1 MKKNV
6 KVIPLGGV
14 REEGKDL
21 FAIEINGSSIFI
33 LDCGSKFPL
42 DEMLGVDYVIPDFT
56 YLQENADKIVGVFL
70 TSGQLD
76 SIGSLPYFLSKFDVP
91 VFGTELTIKLAEKL
105 VAKHK
110 KAKKFN
116 DFHIISDSS
125 EIVFDDGTVSFFG
138 VTHSIP
144 DAVGIAIQTDLGSI
158 VYTGDFKFDQT
169 VPAEYQADYAAIAA
183 VGKHKVLALLCDS
196 RNAEDQGT
204 VAEEQKVRDYL
215 VDVFDFQASR
225 IIVTCLAD
233 HLLRIQEIIDA
244 AAATDRRIFFANDKS
259 KEILDTA
266 LELGKVTNPEP
277 HLFVKS
283 EKELNQLNPEQ
294 VIILHIG
301 QPGEAMRSLEDMASQ
316 RNPRVQIKSGDLVLL
331 ATDPFRSMDNEW
343 AKTRDLIYQDDAT
356 VASIGENL
364 NLASDATRSDI
375 QMMTSLIHPEYFIPV
390 QGEYHQLQAAAD
402 AVFATGFPADRVLM
416 PAKGDVIEFDE
427 KGMQLAQAVSASDT
441 MIDGIGV
448 GDIGNIVLR
457 DRSVL
462 AQDGVF
468 IAVVTIDRKK
478 KLIVEKPKVTSRGFI
493 YSQSNQALLNEAA
506 DVVEK
511 TVRSNLDNKEFDWG
525 FLKQDVREKLSSF
538 LYKKTDRRPVIL
550 PVVMEVNQH
559 HRRSKN
565 AKNKKKK

>member
-6 KVIPLGGV
+6 KIIPLGGV

-21 FAIEINGSSIFI
+21 FAVEINNSSIFI

-56 YLQENADKIVGVFL
+56 YLRENQDKIVGVFL

-76 SIGSLPYFLSKFDVP
+76 SIGSLPYLLSEFDVP
-91 VFGTELTIKLAEKL
+91 VFGTELTIKLAEQL
-105 VAKHK
+105 VAKNK
-110 KAKKFN
+110 QAKHFH

-125 EIVFDDGTVSFFG
+125 EIVFDDGTVSFFS

-144 DAVGIAIQTDLGSI
+144 DAVGIAIQTKLGSV
-158 VYTGDFKFDQT
+158 VYSGDFKFDQT
-169 VPAEYQADYAAIAA
+169 VPAEYRADYSAIAA

-196 RNAEDQGT
+196 RNAEDHGT
-204 VAEEQKVRDYL
+204 VAEEQQVQDYL
-215 VDVFDFQASR
+215 IDVFDFQASR

-233 HLLRIQEIIDA
+233 HLLRLQEIIN
-244 AAATDRRIFFANDKS
+244 AAATTGRKIFFANDKS
-259 KEILDTA
+259 KSILETA
-266 LELGKVTNPEP
+266 LATDKVKNPDP
-277 HLFVKS
+277 NLFIQS
-283 EKELNQLNPEQ
+283 EKELNQLAPED

-301 QPGEAMRSLEDMASQ
+301 QPGEAMRSLADMASQ
-316 RNPRVQIKSGDLVLL
+316 RNPRVQIQSGDLVLL
-331 ATDPFRSMDNEW
+331 ATTPFRSMDNEW
-343 AKTRDLIYQDDAT
+343 ARTRDLIYQDDAT
-356 VASIGENL
+356 VTSISDSL

-375 QMMTSLIHPEYFIPV
+375 QMMTSLTHPNYFIPV
-390 QGEYHQLQAAAD
+390 QGEYRQLQAAAE
-402 AVFATGFPADRVLM
+402 AVYATGMPADRVII

-427 KGMQLAQAVSASDT
+427 KGMQLAQAVPASDT

-493 YSQSNQALLNEAA
+493 YANSNQTLLNEASE
-506 DVVEK
+506 VVEK
-511 TVRSNLDNKEFDWG
+511 AVRSNLDNQDFDWG

-550 PVVMEVNQH
+550 PVIMEVNQH

-565 AKNKKKK
+565 KKKK